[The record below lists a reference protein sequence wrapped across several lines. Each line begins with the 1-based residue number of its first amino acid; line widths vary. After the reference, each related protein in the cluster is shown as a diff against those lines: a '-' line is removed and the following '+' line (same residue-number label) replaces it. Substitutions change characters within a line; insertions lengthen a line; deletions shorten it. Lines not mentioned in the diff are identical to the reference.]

1 MIGASFFYTYI
12 LCLGDPDIIT
22 HKITQ
27 DDEFFVL
34 ACDGIWDCMT
44 NQEVVDFVREGV
56 IKDKSLE
63 TICEEMMDHCLADS
77 SNSSGLGYD
86 NMSVM
91 VIGILNGKTEKEWY
105 ESIKHGRSST
115 ITAPTTNTTTVTND
129 NSTTATPVITSNS
142 TNTPVAQKETTAT
155 TTTTTTT
162 TKE

>member
-1 MIGASFFYTYI
+1 
-12 LCLGDPDIIT
+12 
-22 HKITQ
+22 
-27 DDEFFVL
+27 
-34 ACDGIWDCMT
+34 MT

-115 ITAPTTNTTTVTND
+115 VKTTAPTTNTTTVNND

-142 TNTPVAQKETTAT
+142 TNTPVAQKETT
-155 TTTTTTT
+155 TTT